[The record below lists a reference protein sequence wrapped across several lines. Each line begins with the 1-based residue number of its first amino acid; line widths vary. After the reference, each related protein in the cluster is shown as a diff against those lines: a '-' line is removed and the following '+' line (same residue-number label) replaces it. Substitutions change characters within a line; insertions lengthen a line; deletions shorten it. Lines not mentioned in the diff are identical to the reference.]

1 MSSRQTLCAGRR
13 CDISLRFFD
22 AGGSQVASPLD
33 GRAVGIR
40 LEQLKAVN
48 LCVAVAGWISKAE
61 AIHAALR
68 GG

>member
-1 MSSRQTLCAGRR
+1 M
-13 CDISLRFFD
+13 
-22 AGGSQVASPLD
+22 
-33 GRAVGIR
+33 GIR

-48 LCVAVAGWISKAE
+48 RSVAVAGWISKAE

>member
-1 MSSRQTLCAGRR
+1 MSSRQALRAGRP

-33 GRAVGIR
+33 GRGAGIR
-40 LEQLKAVN
+40 LEQLEAAN

-61 AIHAALR
+61 AIHAALH